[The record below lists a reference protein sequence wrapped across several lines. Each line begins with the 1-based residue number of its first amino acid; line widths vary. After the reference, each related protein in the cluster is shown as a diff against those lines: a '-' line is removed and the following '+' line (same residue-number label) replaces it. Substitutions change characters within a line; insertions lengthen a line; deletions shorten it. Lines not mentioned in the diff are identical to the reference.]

1 VKRSSARTSKPKLK
15 QKKSRSGTLGARK
28 ALGAIPRPSVA
39 AASAHSNRLLF
50 VGGLLLLVLAVSE
63 GLLLTLSVRSLR
75 LSA

>member
-1 VKRSSARTSKPKLK
+1 VKRSSPPASRPE
-15 QKKSRSGTLGARK
+15 KKKTRSGTLGARK
-28 ALGAIPRPSVA
+28 ALGALPRPSVRGT
-39 AASAHSNRLLF
+39 SADSNRLLF